1 MDNLYNCYMIKNT
14 IDGVIDG
21 VIDGWKHENLINLM
35 NIC

>member
-14 IDGVIDG
+14 INGVIDG